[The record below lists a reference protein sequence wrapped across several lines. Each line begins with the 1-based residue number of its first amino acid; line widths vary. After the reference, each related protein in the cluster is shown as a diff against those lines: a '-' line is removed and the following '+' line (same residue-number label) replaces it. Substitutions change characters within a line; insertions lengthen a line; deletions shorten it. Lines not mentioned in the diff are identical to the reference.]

1 MRVSQGVW
9 SDLKS
14 VKQFVQNVFQLLVQF
29 LIIVWIWTGGLIL
42 LGLLWLFFKTKEF
55 LLIKVLKRE

>member
-1 MRVSQGVW
+1 
-9 SDLKS
+9 LKNL
-14 VKQFVQNVFQLLVQF
+14 KQFVQGIFQLLLQF